1 MASALEREAAIG
13 VDMCRVYA
21 AAQRE
26 VSGDVGRALHSHM
39 TSDAFILAPS
49 EGDPPRSQS
58 SIGDLSPDEF
68 RAAAHAAVDWIADY
82 LEHPE
87 RYPVKS
93 RVRPGEVARA
103 LPTSAP
109 EHGEPLA
116 AMMQDFQT
124 TILPGI
130 TNWNHPSFFAYFANS
145 ASYPGI
151 LGELL
156 TAGLNANGMLWVTSP
171 AVTEL
176 EQVTLD
182 WLRQL
187 MGLGDGWFGEIT
199 DTASVSTFY
208 ALAAAREATG
218 LDIRARGMAA
228 RDDLPTLRVYCSE
241 HAHSS
246 IDKAVI
252 ALGLGHDNLVK
263 IPADPQ
269 FRMRPDALE
278 AAIQSDIARGYRP
291 LAVVPCI
298 GTTSTTSIDPVPA
311 IVRIAKAHGCWVHVD
326 TAYAGPAAIVPE
338 LRYILDGVD
347 DADSFVVNPHKWLFT
362 PMDCSVLYT
371 KRPDALKRAF
381 ALLPEYLV
389 TEGQDDVLNL
399 MDYGIQLGRRFR
411 SLKLWMILRA
421 YGADGLAERIR
432 FHCELAREFAGMV
445 HFEGDWELTAP
456 IPLSLVCFRYAPAGA
471 TEDDL
476 ARINAAI
483 MERVNANGKAYLSHT
498 KLNGKYTLRLAIGNI
513 RTDRPHIEQVWR
525 ELREAATLVR

>member
-1 MASALEREAAIG
+1 MPDSPLT
-13 VDMCRVYA
+13 
-21 AAQRE
+21 
-26 VSGDVGRALHSHM
+26 GD
-39 TSDAFILAPS
+39 I
-49 EGDPPRSQS
+49 
-58 SIGDLSPDEF
+58 SPEEF

-93 RVRPGEVARA
+93 RAGSGDIRNA
-103 LPTSAP
+103 LPASP
-109 EHGEPLA
+109 PKNGETLE
-116 AMMQDFQT
+116 AMLNDFHR
-124 TILPGI
+124 TIVPGI
-130 TNWNHPSFFAYFANS
+130 THWNHPSFFAYFANS

-156 TAGLNANGMLWVTSP
+156 AAGLNANGMLWVTSP

-176 EQVTLD
+176 ELVTLD

-187 MGLGDGWFGEIT
+187 MGLGDGWFGQIT

-208 ALAAAREATG
+208 ALAAAREAAG

-228 RDDLPTLRVYCSE
+228 RTDLPVLRVYCSE

-252 ALGLGHDNLVK
+252 ALGLGHDNLIK
-263 IPADPQ
+263 ISADDQ

-278 AAIQSDIARGYRP
+278 AALRADVAAGYRP
-291 LAVVPCI
+291 IAVVPCV
-298 GTTSTTSIDPVPA
+298 GTTSTTSIDPVRE
-311 IVRIAKAHGCWVHVD
+311 IGRIAKAFGCWVHVD
-326 TAYAGPAAIVPE
+326 AAYAGPAAIVPE
-338 LRYILDGVD
+338 LRYLMDGVD
-347 DADSFVVNPHKWLFT
+347 GADSLVVNPHKWLFT

-371 KRPDALKRAF
+371 TRPDALRQAL

-389 TEGQDDVLNL
+389 TTAHDDVVNL

-411 SLKLWMILRA
+411 SLKLWMVLRA
-421 YGADGLAERIR
+421 FGADGLAERIR

-445 HFEGDWELTAP
+445 HFEGGWELTAP
-456 IPLSLVCFRYAPAGA
+456 VPLSLVCFRYAPDGVS
-471 TEDDL
+471 EEDL

-483 MERVNANGKAYLSHT
+483 MERVNAGGTAYLSHT

-513 RTDRPHIEQVWR
+513 RTDRVHIESVWR
-525 ELREAATLVR
+525 ELRKAATAGDGARE